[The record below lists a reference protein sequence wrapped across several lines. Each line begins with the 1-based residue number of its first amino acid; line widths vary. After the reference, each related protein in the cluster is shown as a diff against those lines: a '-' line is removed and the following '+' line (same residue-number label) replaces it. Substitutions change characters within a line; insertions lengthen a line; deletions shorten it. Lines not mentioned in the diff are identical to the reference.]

1 MNPPSPKPPPAPGK
15 SLAQLLAK
23 GALDAG
29 LQKTAQQKDGAYSLQ
44 SPRVCEVCVC
54 VCGGARQ

>member
-29 LQKTAQQKDGAYSLQ
+29 LQKTAQQKDGAYSFQ
-44 SPRVCEVCVC
+44 SPRVCEV
-54 VCGGARQ
+54 